1 MRPRIQAREPC
12 AARTARHSTD
22 ECGKEAAGE
31 AESEATTPA
40 RLQPLRVARPR
51 HGGLGRPFQ
60 SFVEVDTQ
68 TYTRHMSSTR
78 SGLKGSRPGR
88 PRCTRT
94 ASRKTFT
101 KA

>member
-1 MRPRIQAREPC
+1 MRPRIQARKPC
-12 AARTARHSTD
+12 VVRTTRHSTD
-22 ECGKEAAGE
+22 ECGKEAADE

-40 RLQPLRVARPR
+40 RLQPLRVARPCY
-51 HGGLGRPFQ
+51 GGLGRPIP
-60 SFVEVDTQ
+60 VLRRGVTQ

-94 ASRKTFT
+94 ASRKSFT

>member
-1 MRPRIQAREPC
+1 MRPRIQARKPC
-12 AARTARHSTD
+12 AVRTARHSTD
-22 ECGKEAAGE
+22 ECGKEAADE

-40 RLQPLRVARPR
+40 GLQPLRVPGSATEASAA
-51 HGGLGRPFQ
+51 PFQ
-60 SFVEVDTQ
+60 CFVEVGTQ